1 MIRRP
6 PRSTRTNTLVPY
18 TTLFRSPLPPLAVL
32 DGFGRSVQ
40 PGPAVQPV
48 SARELATLQPAPR
61 HPSGWYGRLDG
72 RRALNTVAADT
83 VPVPVTRW
91 PADVQVRGL
100 DQQSQEIRLLPP
112 LLTAA
117 LLLFLAD
124 WRSEEHTSEL
134 QSLMR

>member
-72 RRALNTVAADT
+72 RRALNTV
-83 VPVPVTRW
+83 
-91 PADVQVRGL
+91 
-100 DQQSQEIRLLPP
+100 EIGR
-112 LLTAA
+112 
-117 LLLFLAD
+117 
-124 WRSEEHTSEL
+124 HTSEL
-134 QSLMR
+134 QSLMRISYAVFCLKKKTASNDSSSTLTHHFLPHSQY